1 MLKNR
6 IHFPPDSRGAAVRIV
21 GKDTEMKEST
31 RKIDDFFAKAFHIM
45 GKLLKF
51 TFYAIIIGINAI
63 LIWRLASRGDPAL
76 METLMV
82 NERTASAYAEAG
94 KQMEVLY
101 QEQYYI
107 NEDGLFAQ
115 SNLRYIPSISQ
126 LQITARY
133 NNSTIRAMAETFELA
148 EVPGRDEE
156 IFDVTL
162 VKVIGLTDKE
172 QAQADVDA
180 LSADVIGEDAEAA
193 GTPRKEVRYFPSD
206 SLADK
211 KNVYNYRR
219 LIFEDVD
226 LSDASELYL
235 EFYYNGAVNYDA
247 EPYSEILIWVEGESY
262 PYTLT
267 KKDLKALKAG
277 AVNYD

>member
-1 MLKNR
+1 
-6 IHFPPDSRGAAVRIV
+6 
-21 GKDTEMKEST
+21 
-31 RKIDDFFAKAFHIM
+31 
-45 GKLLKF
+45 
-51 TFYAIIIGINAI
+51 
-63 LIWRLASRGDPAL
+63 
-76 METLMV
+76 
-82 NERTASAYAEAG
+82 
-94 KQMEVLY
+94 MEVLY

-226 LSDASELYL
+226 LSDAI
-235 EFYYNGAVNYDA
+235 GALPRVLLQWAPSTTNA

-262 PYTLT
+262 PYIADQ
-267 KKDLKALKAG
+267 KRSESAQGG

>member
-1 MLKNR
+1 
-6 IHFPPDSRGAAVRIV
+6 
-21 GKDTEMKEST
+21 MKEST